1 MTTKVAI
8 NGFGRIGRLTL
19 RRISEVEDD
28 IEVVA
33 INDLINKH
41 GLAYAFKYDTA
52 QGRFK
57 GDFEETEEGF
67 KVNGKDIKVFAE
79 KNPEDLPWDEL
90 GVDVVLECTGFF
102 TEKEKAEAHI
112 KAGAKKVLIL
122 SLIHI

>member
-1 MTTKVAI
+1 MLNDKEEKKLLGGKMTTKVAI

-57 GDFEETEEGF
+57 GDFEETD
-67 KVNGKDIKVFAE
+67 KDLK
-79 KNPEDLPWDEL
+79 
-90 GVDVVLECTGFF
+90 
-102 TEKEKAEAHI
+102 
-112 KAGAKKVLIL
+112 
-122 SLIHI
+122 